1 VGPFVNNGRVNLTTP
16 PESASFRRRLSQ
28 FVDSA
33 PVQNVVLAV
42 IVINAVIIALATTAE
57 EGTTTYDVLHFLD
70 SIALVIFVIELV
82 LKLVAYGPKRFFTDG
97 WAVFDFIVVA
107 IALVPSS
114 GPLSVLRALRVLR
127 ILRVIKFLP
136 QVRMVVEAL
145 LRSFPGI
152 GAIALLM
159 SLVFFVASVMSTEL
173 FGDQFPEWFGS
184 IGKSTYSLFQ
194 IMTLESWSMGIVR
207 PIMEVMPT
215 AWLFFVPFILIA
227 AFITLNLFI
236 AVIVDTMQSL
246 RIEREEAEHAEAEK
260 ESPRFTLSLADEERA
275 MLVNSVR
282 QLALADA
289 APVEIAQ
296 VWGLNTLE
304 AVRDEA
310 QRAQQALTEDQALT
324 SAEWAR
330 VLFASEL
337 ALLRGGA
344 HRLVAAP
351 VEPAAPVKPAEPAG
365 SAGPAGL
372 ADDQSML
379 EVARAIR
386 ARLAAQERA
395 NAVVI

>member
-1 VGPFVNNGRVNLTTP
+1 VNNGRVNPTTP
-16 PESASFRRRLSQ
+16 PESPSFRSRLAQ

-33 PVQNVVLAV
+33 PVQNFVLAV
-42 IVINAVIIALATTAE
+42 IVINAVIIALATTAD

-70 SIALVIFVIELV
+70 SIALVVFVIELV

-97 WAVFDFIVVA
+97 WSVFDFIVVA

-173 FGDQFPEWFGS
+173 FGDQFPDWFGS

-207 PIMEVMPT
+207 PIMEVMPM

-246 RIEREEAEHAEAEK
+246 RIEREEAVQAEADRVDPPVALDLDNDELAHVIRSLGRLTSSADGRPEVLRMWGVDNADALREDVLRLQSALAGSHELSHADWAK
-260 ESPRFTLSLADEERA
+260 TLFAADLALVAGTPQKTAPEERA
-275 MLVNSVR
+275 
-282 QLALADA
+282 A
-289 APVEIAQ
+289 A
-296 VWGLNTLE
+296 
-304 AVRDEA
+304 DEA
-310 QRAQQALTEDQALT
+310 ALTLSRAL
-324 SAEWAR
+324 
-330 VLFASEL
+330 
-337 ALLRGGA
+337 
-344 HRLVAAP
+344 
-351 VEPAAPVKPAEPAG
+351 
-365 SAGPAGL
+365 
-372 ADDQSML
+372 
-379 EVARAIR
+379 R
-386 ARLAAQERA
+386 ARLEAHEYTTSAA
-395 NAVVI
+395 